1 MEREQIVE
9 EMVSIMGEW
18 AIENRMCWNSKHAE
32 SLAKCLIEKNVLKIS
47 DGAVVLTKE
56 EYEWLKAL
64 PEKVHDEMDEKMKE
78 EIAIEKRMGE
88 DKLERFENN
97 MKNVLEIEKENVRK
111 ETAKDIF
118 DGLMKAERGDGFVTY
133 TWSKSIIKQL
143 AKQYGVEVKE

>member
-1 MEREQIVE
+1 MVE
-9 EMVSIMGEW
+9 SI
-18 AIENRMCWNSKHAE
+18 AR
-32 SLAKCLIEKNVLKIS
+32 
-47 DGAVVLTKE
+47 
-56 EYEWLKAL
+56 
-64 PEKVHDEMDEKMKE
+64 KVHDEMDEKMKE

-111 ETAKDIF
+111 ETARDIF

-133 TWSKSIIKQL
+133 TWPKSIIKQL